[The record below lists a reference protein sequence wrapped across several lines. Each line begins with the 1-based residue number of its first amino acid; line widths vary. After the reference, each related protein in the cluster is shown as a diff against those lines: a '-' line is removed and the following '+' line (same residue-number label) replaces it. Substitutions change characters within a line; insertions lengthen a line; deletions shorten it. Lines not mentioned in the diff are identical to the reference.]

1 MIDSPSEAQGSPL
14 TAKEPSPVSLHP
26 PEKGRPQW
34 AMAFLEALGWKRHQ
48 AAAIVAQGIW
58 ESGGPKKGG
67 PSEWDIIT
75 TALGDAGTAHGGWQW
90 RGDRYI
96 GPNGL
101 LHFAYTKCPGQSS
114 AFLDVQLKFVDWE
127 LTKGNE
133 RRVGV
138 LLRAAETVEQ
148 ATKAFIQYLRPAYL
162 GPSGTTLREHPELG
176 HGYEKRLKLAHG
188 LL

>member
-1 MIDSPSEAQGSPL
+1 
-14 TAKEPSPVSLHP
+14 
-26 PEKGRPQW
+26 
-34 AMAFLEALGWKRHQ
+34 MAFLEALGWKRHQ
-48 AAAIVAQGIW
+48 AAAIVAQGMW
-58 ESGGPKKGG
+58 ESGGNHQN
-67 PSEWDIIT
+67 DILT

-114 AFLDVQLKFVDWE
+114 AFLDVQLKFIDWE
-127 LTKGNE
+127 LTKGPE

-162 GPSGTTLREHPELG
+162 GPKDTTLREHPELG
-176 HGYEKRLKLAHG
+176 HGYEKRLKLAQE